1 MVVERNPYHFRNVN
15 MSNTSAGAAA
25 RSLGEMGVQDYLS
38 LVKRRMFWIIFP
50 ALAVL
55 IAATVLAW
63 RLPNIYRSEAIILV
77 QPQKVPTSYFPTT
90 VTSGA
95 DARMATIYQ
104 EVTSLS
110 RLKRIMDSLNLYPDI
125 RAREGNQYAL
135 LTMAKAISV
144 DPITAMGTTAPAIRI
159 SYRGSNPAQTA
170 QVTNQITAMFIEEN
184 LRLRE
189 EQSYG
194 TSDFLESELQKTAQQ
209 LEEKGKELAEVK
221 AKYGRDLP
229 ESMQFRL
236 QEMAALREQ
245 LHNAEQQINQDQQQA
260 ADLQSLETTTTPTVD
275 LDLGASLS
283 GSQSPTADLQAKLNT
298 LQKRYGPN
306 HPDVRKLQAQL
317 NEAKA
322 KEADN
327 PAPKTAVPSA
337 RKIHNPVIE
346 AQLEQLD
353 EDLEKRKTQAAQIKS
368 SIASLQAT
376 LQSNPDYEQKIG
388 FVQRDFDALQG
399 SYTSLLGKRMA
410 AQTATELESRE
421 KSERF
426 VILDS
431 ALIPEK
437 PYFPNRP
444 MFVFGGLVLG
454 VLVGFGIAVAREVL
468 DDSVRNSRE
477 AERIL
482 GAPVLSGVP
491 EILTVQQ
498 LWQSTLRLGALAAAT
513 LVVAV
518 VVGFGLA
525 QFSARFL

>member
-1 MVVERNPYHFRNVN
+1 MIQEHERV
-15 MSNTSAGAAA
+15 MSRTQTAATQG
-25 RSLGEMGVQDYLS
+25 LGDMGLQDYVAL
-38 LVKRRMFWIIFP
+38 LKRRKLWILFP
-50 ALAVL
+50 TLAVV
-55 IAATVLAW
+55 IASAVMAW
-63 RLPNIYRSEAIILV
+63 RLPNVYRCEAVILV
-77 QPQKVPTSYFPTT
+77 QPQKVPMSYFPTT
-90 VTSGA
+90 VTSGTP
-95 DARMATIYQ
+95 DRISTIYQ
-104 EVTSLS
+104 EVTSPS
-110 RLKRIMDSLNLYPDI
+110 RLKRLIDSLGLYPDV
-125 RAREGNQYAL
+125 RARDGQQMAM

-144 DPITAMGTTAPAIRI
+144 EQVVAMGANAAAYRI
-159 SYRGSNPAQTA
+159 SYKGRNPAQTA

-209 LEEKGKELAEVK
+209 LEEKGRELAEVK

-236 QEMAALREQ
+236 QEMAALRQQ
-245 LHNAEQQINQDQQQA
+245 LQNAEQQLAQEQQQE
-260 ADLQSLETTTTPTVD
+260 ADLQSLEGSTVPTVD
-275 LDLGASLS
+275 LDLGASQS
-283 GSQSPTADLQAKLNT
+283 ANQSPTAELQGKLNT

-317 NEAKA
+317 NEAKS
-322 KEADN
+322 KEAEN
-327 PAPKTAVPSA
+327 PAPTTATPAA

-346 AQLEQLD
+346 AQLELLD
-353 EDLEKRKTQAAQIKS
+353 QDIEKRKNQVAQLQA
-368 SIASLQAT
+368 SINSLQAT

-399 SYTSLLGKRMA
+399 AYNSLLGKKMA

-431 ALIPEK
+431 AQIPER
-437 PYFPNRP
+437 PYSPNRP
-444 MFVFGGLVLG
+444 MFVVGGLIVG
-454 VLVGFGIAVAREVL
+454 IFAGFGVALGREVL
-468 DDSVRNSRE
+468 DDSVRNARE

-498 LWQSTLRLGALAAAT
+498 LWHSTLRLGAVATAT

-518 VVGFGLA
+518 MAGIGLA
-525 QFSARFL
+525 QFTTRFL